1 MRVLKFVFIS
11 IFTAIFLFACSQN
24 ETSKTNTANSSTN
37 TANIPTNT
45 TGNTVNSP
53 ANTGNSVLINSEF
66 AAAKKIYSEKC
77 ASCHKENGTGGK
89 TDFDGTIINAEDLT
103 TEKQKKESDKD
114 YIEAIEKGFP
124 EDGMPAFKGKL
135 TTQEI
140 KDVVAYIRKEIQKQ

>member
-11 IFTAIFLFACSQN
+11 IFTALFIFACSQK
-24 ETSKTNTANSSTN
+24 ETSKTNTANS
-37 TANIPTNT
+37 PTNT
-45 TGNTVNSP
+45 TNNAVNSAP
-53 ANTGNSVLINSEF
+53 NTQPPSILNNEL

-77 ASCHKENGTGGK
+77 ASCHKEDGSGGK
-89 TDFDGTIINAEDLT
+89 TDFDGTIINAENLT

-124 EDGMPAFKGKL
+124 EDGMPGFKGKL
-135 TTQEI
+135 TPQEI

>member
-1 MRVLKFVFIS
+1 MKVLKFVFIS
-11 IFTAIFLFACSQN
+11 FFIALFIFACSQN
-24 ETSKTNTANSSTN
+24 ETSKTNTANVSANTTN
-37 TANIPTNT
+37 TANIANS
-45 TGNTVNSP
+45 NVNVQIP
-53 ANTGNSVLINSEF
+53 DAINNEM

-135 TTQEI
+135 TPQEI

>member
-1 MRVLKFVFIS
+1 MRFLKFVFIS
-11 IFTAIFLFACSQN
+11 IFTALFIFACSQN
-24 ETSKTNTANSSTN
+24 ETSKTNTANNSSNATN
-37 TANIPTNT
+37 NA
-45 TGNTVNSP
+45 VNSAP
-53 ANTGNSVLINSEF
+53 NTQIPSTPNNEL

-77 ASCHKENGTGGK
+77 ASCHKENGSGGK

>member
-11 IFTAIFLFACSQN
+11 IFTALFIFACSQN
-24 ETSKTNTANSSTN
+24 ETSKTNTANIP
-37 TANIPTNT
+37 ANA
-45 TGNTVNSP
+45 TVNA
-53 ANTGNSVLINSEF
+53 ANSAPNTQTASTPSNEL

-77 ASCHKENGTGGK
+77 ASCHKEDGSGGK
-89 TDFDGTIINAEDLT
+89 TDFDGTIINAENLT

-135 TTQEI
+135 TPQEI